1 MLIWFERDVNMVR
14 CHEDRLGRGR
24 ESISTTERIPW
35 HILEK
40 IDASL
45 VLESVSAWSN
55 CWIIVPFRKDSDVPD
70 GGESDGAR

>member
-1 MLIWFERDVNMVR
+1 MVR

-24 ESISTTERIPW
+24 KSISTTERISW

-55 CWIIVPFRKDSDVPD
+55 SWIIVPFQKDSDGPD

>member
-1 MLIWFERDVNMVR
+1 MVR
-14 CHEDRLGRGR
+14 CHEDGLGRGR

-55 CWIIVPFRKDSDVPD
+55 SWIIVPFQKDSDGPD